1 MKVKVKSSILS
12 KPKWTQIWMLVV
24 EMSQTTLMYEG
35 KETKYYISLIN
46 ANQSDNVLLSII

>member
-12 KPKWTQIWMLVV
+12 KPKWTQIWTLVV
-24 EMSQTTLMYEG
+24 EMSQTTLMYLV
-35 KETKYYISLIN
+35 KETKYHISLIN